1 MIASIFNFSHET
13 GSCFAPRISFVYAAI
28 LAAVITIVYQN
39 RIVLSAP
46 ILIGIGICLLG
57 MQYWSLTYVRKYNY
71 FQNSFALLAGNNKS
85 EDERSKILI
94 MKKLSMGLEKDF
106 PVEVPFKYFKA
117 FDKQDIC
124 FPERS
129 YNAFKSPRLIIAE
142 KNSTE
147 KASIPYPG
155 MKKSEN
161 KYFIFYFAE
170 DAFNEKIIEVLED

>member
-1 MIASIFNFSHET
+1 MNKPTIWDKD
-13 GSCFAPRISFVYAAI
+13 
-28 LAAVITIVYQN
+28 VI
-39 RIVLSAP
+39 
-46 ILIGIGICLLG
+46 
-57 MQYWSLTYVRKYNY
+57 
-71 FQNSFALLAGNNKS
+71 
-85 EDERSKILI
+85 E
-94 MKKLSMGLEKDF
+94 KLSDSDYRITFPDPATIMGLEKDF

-129 YNAFKSPRLIIAE
+129 YNAYKSPRLIIEE